1 MGAEQKTAARPS
13 PEKVA
18 AKSFYLTG
26 ALTALVY
33 LAGCLAYVRGYQ
45 VYTRAGRE
53 VIAWLLALPLLY
65 LFRRGY
71 LQLSGSPGAAGP
83 RAVVLFAALFCLAA
97 FFTYPFHSTDVF
109 GYINRGWQ
117 QVRYGQN
124 PYVYTLAEVPG
135 WRQDPMLRE
144 HWIYN
149 PNPYGFLFTLLARAV
164 CRVAYGNWYLSLLLF
179 KALNVA
185 AYAGLARLVWLGAKR
200 LGHARPEGALY
211 LVLWN
216 PLLLLH
222 HVANGHNDLLTGFM
236 ITLALYLA
244 LAGAW
249 FWVVP
254 VLVAAT
260 LLKYAPVLLIPLALV
275 LVVKNRGWKVA
286 ALSCLAGG
294 LIAAAV
300 SAPYLVDWRLLVRRL
315 ADIRDNATL
324 IDNSLHSFLIH
335 IFENAARLVP
345 ALAPLHAAADTAIRT
360 ALRVGFV
367 AFLVPQGYRVWRER
381 TAGVFV
387 EKSVLI
393 LFVLFCVVTSKFNG
407 WYMGMLL
414 PPALLLPEGHLLR
427 RVIVLVTAAQ
437 VLSLTFFK
445 QAYILNYFAMVLL
458 PAWLAYRQVRR
469 DRGAAEELPAGRP
482 GESPARAET

>member
-1 MGAEQKTAARPS
+1 MGVKQKTTARPNS
-13 PEKVA
+13 EKVE

-26 ALTALVY
+26 ALTACVY
-33 LAGCLAYVRGYQ
+33 LAGCLLYVRGYE
-45 VYTRAGRE
+45 VYTRAERE
-53 VIAWLLALPLLY
+53 VFAWLLVLPLLY
-65 LFRRGY
+65 LFWRGY
-71 LQLSGSPGAAGP
+71 RQLR
-83 RAVVLFAALFCLAA
+83 RAPNAVSTKAIVCFAALFCLAA

-109 GYINRGWQ
+109 GYVNRGWQ

-135 WRQDPMLRE
+135 WQQDPMLRE

-164 CRVAYGNWYLSLLLF
+164 CRVAYGNWYLSLQLF

-185 AYAGLARLVWLGAKR
+185 AYAGIARLVWLGAKR
-200 LGHARPEGALY
+200 LKHARPDVALY
-211 LVLWN
+211 LILWN

-222 HVANGHNDLLTGFM
+222 HVANGHNDLLTGFA
-236 ITLALYLA
+236 ITLGLYLA

-260 LLKYAPVLLIPLALV
+260 LLKYAPALLIPLALV

-286 ALSCLAGG
+286 ALSCVVGG
-294 LIAAAV
+294 LVAAAV
-300 SAPYLVDWRLLVRRL
+300 SAPYLVDLPLLLRRF

-335 IFENAARLVP
+335 IFENAARLLP
-345 ALAPLHAAADTAIRT
+345 ALAPLHSAADTAIKT
-360 ALRVGFV
+360 ALRVGFLI
-367 AFLVPQGYRVWRER
+367 FLVPQGYKVWKER
-381 TAGVFV
+381 TTEVFI

-414 PPALLLPEGHLLR
+414 PPALLLPERHWLR
-427 RVIVLVTAAQ
+427 RVIVLITAAQ

-445 QAYILNYFAMVLL
+445 QAYILNYFAMILL
-458 PAWLAYRQVRR
+458 PAWLAYRQGKRQK
-469 DRGAAEELPAGRP
+469 AEGSDE
-482 GESPARAET
+482 